1 MYFLCIQTTGQG
13 IRKEAIYVNIYKLYT
28 CIYIYIYVYIYIYMH
43 TYIYKLFKKR
53 EIYIHM
59 HMYMYIYRFICVYTA
74 GAPVG
79 IYKP

>member
-1 MYFLCIQTTGQG
+1 
-13 IRKEAIYVNIYKLYT
+13 
-28 CIYIYIYVYIYIYMH
+28 MH